1 MPLHR
6 NQGDVPEADDQHH
19 DDAPAHKGDDEKK
32 EDQTM
37 PGSGTE
43 TRQRQISLKA
53 RFTTDEAALI
63 RAQADR
69 AGVSVA
75 ALIRYAVLGQSP
87 LPSSRRP
94 PLDRQQTA
102 QLIASLGALAC
113 ALRQAATG
121 ADDHGLD
128 DALDGGLRDLT
139 ELRTLALE
147 AMGRAP

>member
-1 MPLHR
+1 
-6 NQGDVPEADDQHH
+6 
-19 DDAPAHKGDDEKK
+19 
-32 EDQTM
+32 M

-113 ALRQAATG
+113 ALRQAAG
-121 ADDHGLD
+121 ADDHDHGLD
-128 DALDGGLRDLT
+128 EALDAGLRDLT

>member
-1 MPLHR
+1 
-6 NQGDVPEADDQHH
+6 
-19 DDAPAHKGDDEKK
+19 
-32 EDQTM
+32 M

-53 RFTTDEAALI
+53 RFTSEEAALI

-75 ALIRYAVLGQSP
+75 GLIRYALLEQAP
-87 LPSSRRP
+87 LPASRRP

-102 QLIASLGALAC
+102 QLIAAMGSLAC
-113 ALRQAATG
+113 ALRSAAEKAG
-121 ADDHGLD
+121 DHDLHDVLD
-128 DALDGGLRDLT
+128 AGLRDLT
-139 ELRTLALE
+139 ELRSLALE